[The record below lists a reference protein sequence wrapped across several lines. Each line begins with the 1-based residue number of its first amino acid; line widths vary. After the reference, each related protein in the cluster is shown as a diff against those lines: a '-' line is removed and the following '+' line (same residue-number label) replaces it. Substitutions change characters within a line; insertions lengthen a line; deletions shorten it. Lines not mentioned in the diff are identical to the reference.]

1 MDEKVR
7 DRVNVLNSLQYTTR
21 KKEERLKELETQ
33 QQKKNGD
40 SSDSNANGANESED
54 AQVFT
59 RCLSSKTEEEYYL
72 L

>member
-33 QQKKNGD
+33 QKNGD

-54 AQVFT
+54 AQVVT
-59 RCLSSKTEEEYYL
+59 RCLSTKNEEGYYL